1 MRSREVRAPVSTAG
15 SVISREGHGDI
26 LIMPSRSR
34 GIPRE
39 LVALLRPHHWVKNI
53 FVLLPLLL
61 TPAAMTWEAAG
72 AALMG
77 VAAFCA
83 VASAVYVM
91 NDYMDREA
99 DRRHPSKR
107 FRPLAS
113 GAVPVAL
120 ALPTMGL
127 LLAGGLAIGSLLT
140 GPFVFLLGT
149 YFAINVGYS
158 MGLKDIPIVD
168 VLIVALG
175 FILRVEAGA
184 SLVGV
189 ATTQW
194 ITIMTGLLAL
204 LLALGKRRDDVV
216 NSRDTSHRSS
226 LAGYNKPFLDNVMTA
241 VLGALLVTYIIYTTD
256 PAVAARIETGYLF
269 YTTPLVAAGI
279 MRYLQLLFVETR
291 SSDPTEVLL
300 NDRVLQ
306 GTILGW
312 ALCFGL
318 LLYA

>member
-1 MRSREVRAPVSTAG
+1 MRSREARAPASAAG
-15 SVISREGHGDI
+15 TVIAREAGGDI

-34 GIPRE
+34 GLPHE
-39 LVALLRPHHWVKNI
+39 LFALLRPHHWVKNL

-61 TPAAMTWEAAG
+61 TPTALTWGAAG

-83 VASAVYVM
+83 VASAVYVV

-99 DRRHPSKR
+99 DRKHPSKR

-113 GAVPVAL
+113 GAVPVGL
-120 ALPTMGL
+120 AFPVMAV
-127 LLAGGLAIGSLLT
+127 LLASGFAIATLLS
-140 GPFVFLLGT
+140 GPFVFLLVS
-149 YFAINVGYS
+149 YFALNVGYS

-168 VLIVALG
+168 VLIVMLG

-184 SLVGV
+184 SLIGV
-189 ATTQW
+189 ATTPW

-204 LLALGKRRDDVV
+204 LLALGKRRDDIV
-216 NSRDTSHRSS
+216 NSRDVSHRSS
-226 LAGYNKPFLDNVMTA
+226 LTGYNKPFLDNAMTA

-269 YTTPLVAAGI
+269 YTTPFVAAGI
-279 MRYLQLLFVETR
+279 MRYLQVLFVETR

-300 NDRVLQ
+300 RDRVLQ